1 MELLVEKSSQCKSF
15 VKLTSPW
22 RSQASLDE
30 IHFPSTTVF
39 SCLSSALG
47 IHQIRTKAEWAFA
60 FENPLAF
67 YFLPAL
73 SQHLL
78 EKKCLWLKVL
88 LFVKQCGP
96 HCMAQP
102 LGCSPPRLCWGRT
115 DPA

>member
-1 MELLVEKSSQCKSF
+1 MELLVEKSSQRKSF

-47 IHQIRTKAEWAFA
+47 IHQIRTKVEWAFA

-78 EKKCLWLKVL
+78 EKKCFVAESFALYETVRSTLHGSASWLFSSSTVL
-88 LFVKQCGP
+88 GKN
-96 HCMAQP
+96 
-102 LGCSPPRLCWGRT
+102 
-115 DPA
+115 